1 MERSLVEILT
11 TMAVFL
17 ALVVVL
23 AGIVA
28 LFRGGP
34 VHGIV
39 LIAFGLLIGFL
50 SVDLAPHLLTLR
62 ANRGGSSPPTEA
74 PNMTCYDQT

>member
-1 MERSLVEILT
+1 MEQSLVGVLT

-17 ALVVVL
+17 SVIVVL

-28 LFRGGP
+28 LIRGGP

-39 LIAFGLLIGFL
+39 LIACGLLIG
-50 SVDLAPHLLTLR
+50 SWVLT
-62 ANRGGSSPPTEA
+62 
-74 PNMTCYDQT
+74 